1 MVSRDFLSEQRMSAP
16 LVEPLKKRSVLV
28 TGASRGIGRAIA
40 LHLAHDGWTTV
51 VHYRENLAAAQH
63 TLTEIESKGGQGRLL
78 SFDVAN
84 RTAVKAAIDTDIAAH
99 GAYYGIVCNAGIADD
114 AAFPA
119 LTDDQWDR
127 VVHTN
132 LDGFYNVLHP
142 AIMPMIRRRQP
153 GRIVTLSSVSGLI
166 GNRGQVNYSAAK
178 AGIIGAT
185 KALAVELA
193 SRNITVNCVAPGPI
207 KTDMIGDA
215 PIDEILKMIPA
226 GRVGKPAEVAAL
238 VAFLVS
244 DAASYITRQVIAVN
258 GGMC

>member
-1 MVSRDFLSEQRMSAP
+1 MQTPIVEQR
-16 LVEPLKKRSVLV
+16 KQRSVLV

-40 LHLAHDGWTTV
+40 LHLARDGWTTV
-51 VHYRENLAAAQH
+51 IHYRENLAAARD
-63 TLTEIESKGGQGRLL
+63 TLADIEAQGGHGRLL

-84 RTAVKAAIDTDIAAH
+84 RAEVKTVIDSDITAH
-99 GAYYGIVCNAGIADD
+99 GAYHGIVCNAGIADD

-132 LDGFYNVLHP
+132 LDGFYNVIHP
-142 AIMPMIRRRQP
+142 AIMPMIRRRQG

-207 KTDMIGDA
+207 RTDMIGDA
-215 PIDEILKMIPA
+215 PIDEILKVIPA
-226 GRVGKPAEVAAL
+226 GRVGEPAEVAAL

-244 DAASYITRQVIAVN
+244 DAASYITRQTIAVN